1 MMTQYFDA
9 MQEVARGG
17 RSNVLFMPSNPGG
30 MGEMMGEIRNTLF
43 SAQANERGTEMADD
57 WDREA
62 AQQASRRAERERRQA
77 QQQAQEAQEQV
88 QRSRRHSSQQNPQQQ
103 GGNLAQ
109 RAQQWVQDQQQRGI
123 PPQPPHQP

>member
-1 MMTQYFDA
+1 

-30 MGEMMGEIRNTLF
+30 LGEMMGEIRNTLF
-43 SAQANERGTEMADD
+43 SAQANERGTAMADD
-57 WDREA
+57 WEEQS
-62 AQQASRRAERERRQA
+62 AQEASRRAARARQQA
-77 QQQAQEAQEQV
+77 QQQAQEAQQQV
-88 QRSRRHSSQQNPQQQ
+88 ERSRQQSSQQQ
-103 GGNLAQ
+103 GQPRDLAQ